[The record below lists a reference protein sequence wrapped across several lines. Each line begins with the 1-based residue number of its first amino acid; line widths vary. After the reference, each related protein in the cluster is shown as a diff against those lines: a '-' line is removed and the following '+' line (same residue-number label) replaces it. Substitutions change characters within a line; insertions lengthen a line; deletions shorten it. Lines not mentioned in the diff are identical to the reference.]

1 MGILDVFKRKKPNVS
16 EANTLFGQNQLGN
29 NVIYQGQGGRQ
40 TVSQQLLYVTTSST
54 TTAGRAVDMS
64 MLTRNSTVMA
74 AVGVKARALAQ
85 LPISIMSKSDDG
97 TFVDALQ
104 SPKVGARD
112 KAKAKQVQNLLRNP
126 NHFESQYEF
135 WYQWCMWQDLAG
147 ETFTLWWRAKQ

>member
-1 MGILDVFKRKKPNVS
+1 MGILDIFKSKSKAQN
-16 EANTLFGQNQLGN
+16 EANTLFAQTQLGN

-85 LPISIMSKSDDG
+85 LPISIMNKSDDG

-112 KAKAKQVQNLLRNP
+112 RAKAKQVLNLLRSP

-135 WYQWCMWQDLAG
+135 WYQ
-147 ETFTLWWRAKQ
+147 